1 MLPATGSAELPPTND
16 PIADPFRERPRR
28 LYVHRHH
35 VLGAWFE
42 FQSDSAALLK
52 LVTAAFAGLPR
63 HRLPGATP
71 KLRVDLRLHTAATLG
86 HATTPPPLQFH
97 SGGTLICA
105 TADAGNYVVVA
116 PLQRSAL
123 VVISRDMLRFPYH
136 ARYELLEFAVYTL
149 ATRCQGLVPLHAA
162 CVAHRGKG
170 ILLVGNSGAGKSTL
184 ALCSMLAGLELLSE
198 DAVFMEPASL
208 LMSAVPTFLH
218 LQPESLRF
226 LGDSQ
231 AARAAAKSPLITRR
245 SGVSKH
251 EIDLRS
257 PPWRISPKTVRLVA
271 TVFLSKWRTSGDPQP
286 TALASTT
293 AMRKLDQSQPFGRSN
308 AGWLNLRRKLAAL
321 PAYEL
326 CRGQHPDQSAAAL
339 VQLLKTQR
347 A

>member
-1 MLPATGSAELPPTND
+1 MSPTTD
-16 PIADPFRERPRR
+16 PIADPFGEHPRR
-28 LYVHRHH
+28 LYGRRFH
-35 VLGAWFE
+35 VLGALFE

-52 LVTAAFAGLPR
+52 LVDAAFAGLPR

-71 KLRVDLRLHTAATLG
+71 KLRVNMRLHTAPTLG
-86 HATTPPPLQFH
+86 HANTPPPLQFH
-97 SGGTLICA
+97 SGGTLVCA

-123 VVISRDMLRFPYH
+123 VVISRDMLRHPYH
-136 ARYELLEFAVYTL
+136 ARYELLEFAAYTL

-170 ILLVGNSGAGKSTL
+170 ILLIGNSGAGKSTL

-198 DAVFMEPASL
+198 DAVFIEPASL

-226 LGDSQ
+226 LGDSH
-231 AARAAAKSPLITRR
+231 AARSAAKSPLITRR

-257 PPWRISPKTVRLVA
+257 PPWRISPKAVQLVA
-271 TVFLSKWRTSGDPQP
+271 TIFLSKRRTSGDPQP
-286 TALASTT
+286 MALASAT
-293 AMRKLDQSQPFGRSN
+293 AMRKLDQSQTFGRSN
-308 AGWLNLRRKLAAL
+308 AGWLNLRRKAAAL
-321 PAYEL
+321 PTYEL
-326 CRGQHPDQSAAAL
+326 CRGEHPALAAGAL
-339 VQLLKTQR
+339 HTLLATLSQQ
-347 A
+347 